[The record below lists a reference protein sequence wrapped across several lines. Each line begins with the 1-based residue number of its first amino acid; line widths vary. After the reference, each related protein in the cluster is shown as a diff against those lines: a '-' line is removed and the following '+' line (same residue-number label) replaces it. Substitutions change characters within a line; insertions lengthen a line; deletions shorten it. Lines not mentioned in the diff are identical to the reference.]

1 MRRLES
7 GISVDNEAFSDVTRY
22 ENETISR
29 TTIINSNVR
38 FPIFWSCHLDHLVF
52 DTCDLTN
59 ARFFAGSTIDHCT
72 FSHSDLRSVGIG
84 KNEAVFTNCEFSSC
98 DMRGM
103 TLENATFIDCTFSNC
118 RFNDRVL
125 QAANIVN
132 CTFAG
137 KLIDITF
144 EGNGK
149 QKLIANFENCT
160 LDGVRFLGCDLAVC
174 IPPASKNHLYVEH
187 VSARVKKALEKIDD
201 DPTLSDHDRKILVR
215 SLRKL
220 EQMEQYIF
228 NTKYMENIHGAAF
241 VERFFSHLGCSKDQ
255 I

>member
-1 MRRLES
+1 
-7 GISVDNEAFSDVTRY
+7 
-22 ENETISR
+22 
-29 TTIINSNVR
+29 
-38 FPIFWSCHLDHLVF
+38 
-52 DTCDLTN
+52 
-59 ARFFAGSTIDHCT
+59 
-72 FSHSDLRSVGIG
+72 
-84 KNEAVFTNCEFSSC
+84 
-98 DMRGM
+98 M

-160 LDGVRFLGCDLAVC
+160 LDGVRFIGCDLAAC

-187 VSARVKKALEKIDD
+187 VSARVKR
-201 DPTLSDHDRKILVR
+201 P
-215 SLRKL
+215 
-220 EQMEQYIF
+220 
-228 NTKYMENIHGAAF
+228 
-241 VERFFSHLGCSKDQ
+241 
-255 I
+255 

>member
-1 MRRLES
+1 
-7 GISVDNEAFSDVTRY
+7 
-22 ENETISR
+22 
-29 TTIINSNVR
+29 
-38 FPIFWSCHLDHLVF
+38 
-52 DTCDLTN
+52 
-59 ARFFAGSTIDHCT
+59 
-72 FSHSDLRSVGIG
+72 
-84 KNEAVFTNCEFSSC
+84 
-98 DMRGM
+98 M

-160 LDGVRFLGCDLAVC
+160 LDGVRFIGCDLAAC

-201 DPTLSDHDRKILVR
+201 DPTLSDHDRKIIVR

-241 VERFFSHLGCSKDQ
+241 VERFFSHLGCSKDHM
-255 I
+255 

>member
-1 MRRLES
+1 M
-7 GISVDNEAFSDVTRY
+7 
-22 ENETISR
+22 
-29 TTIINSNVR
+29 
-38 FPIFWSCHLDHLVF
+38 DHLVF

-72 FSHSDLRSVGIG
+72 FIRSDLRSVGIG
-84 KNEAVFTNCEFSSC
+84 KNEAVFTNCVFSSC

-103 TLENATFIDCTFSNC
+103 TLENATFIDCAFSRC

-125 QAANIVN
+125 QVANIVN

-149 QKLIANFENCT
+149 QKLIADFKYCT
-160 LDGVRFLGCDLAVC
+160 LDGVRFIGCDLSAC
-174 IPPASKNHLYVEH
+174 NPPAFKIYVEN
-187 VSARVKKALEKIDD
+187 VSERVKKALEKIGD
-201 DPTLSDHDRKILVR
+201 DPTLSDDDRKILVR

-228 NTKYMENIHGAAF
+228 NTKHMEKIYGPAF
-241 VERFFSHLGCSKDQ
+241 VERFFSHLGCSKGH

>member
-1 MRRLES
+1 M
-7 GISVDNEAFSDVTRY
+7 
-22 ENETISR
+22 
-29 TTIINSNVR
+29 
-38 FPIFWSCHLDHLVF
+38 
-52 DTCDLTN
+52 
-59 ARFFAGSTIDHCT
+59 
-72 FSHSDLRSVGIG
+72 
-84 KNEAVFTNCEFSSC
+84 
-98 DMRGM
+98 
-103 TLENATFIDCTFSNC
+103 FIDCTFSKC

-160 LDGVRFLGCDLAVC
+160 LDGVRFTGCDLAAC
-174 IPPASKNHLYVEH
+174 IPPASKNHLYVEN
-187 VSARVKKALEKIDD
+187 VSSRVKKALEKIDD
-201 DPTLSDHDRKILVR
+201 DPTLSDDDRKILVR

-220 EQMEQYIF
+220 EPMEQYMF
-228 NTKYMENIHGAAF
+228 NTKHMEKIYGAAF
-241 VERFFSHLGCSKDQ
+241 VERFFSHLGCSKEH